1 MQKRTPLYEQHLALG
16 AKMVDFGG
24 WAMPVNYGSQ
34 VEEHLAVR
42 SDAGMFD
49 VSHMTIVDVSGANS
63 EGFLRHVLAND
74 VKRLSENQALYS
86 LMLNETGGVID
97 DLIVYKLKDRYR
109 CVFNGA
115 TESAV
120 RSWITG
126 FNSEDVV
133 LNFSRMVM
141 IALQG
146 PRAIESLLSFESIS
160 GLEQL
165 KSFFSMQ
172 FGSWLIARTGYTG
185 EDGLEIM
192 LPEQEGMI
200 LWRRLIEAGVK
211 PAGLGARDTLRL
223 EAGLNL
229 YGQDMDEKTKPAE
242 SNLNWTIAWDP
253 SDREFIGRAAIEKL
267 GKDSNMKLTGL
278 VMREKSIPRQGLRVL
293 TKEGEGVITSGTFS
307 PTFNVGIGL
316 ARIPKMAKGDCQV
329 EIRGKARSALIYK
342 PPFFKRGRSGLGL

>member
-1 MQKRTPLYEQHLALG
+1 MQKRTPLYEEHLALG

-42 SDAGMFD
+42 SNAGMFD

-86 LMLNETGGVID
+86 LMLNETGGIID

-126 FNSEDVV
+126 FNTEDVV

-146 PRAIESLLSFESIS
+146 PRAVESLLSFESIS

-165 KSFFSMQ
+165 KSFFSLQ

-192 LPEQEGMI
+192 LPEQE
-200 LWRRLIEAGVK
+200 
-211 PAGLGARDTLRL
+211 
-223 EAGLNL
+223 
-229 YGQDMDEKTKPAE
+229 
-242 SNLNWTIAWDP
+242 
-253 SDREFIGRAAIEKL
+253 
-267 GKDSNMKLTGL
+267 
-278 VMREKSIPRQGLRVL
+278 
-293 TKEGEGVITSGTFS
+293 
-307 PTFNVGIGL
+307 
-316 ARIPKMAKGDCQV
+316 
-329 EIRGKARSALIYK
+329 
-342 PPFFKRGRSGLGL
+342 

>member
-1 MQKRTPLYEQHLALG
+1 
-16 AKMVDFGG
+16 
-24 WAMPVNYGSQ
+24 
-34 VEEHLAVR
+34 
-42 SDAGMFD
+42 MFD

-86 LMLNETGGVID
+86 LMLNESGGIID

-115 TESAV
+115 TESVV

-185 EDGLEIM
+185 EDGLEIIC
-192 LPEQEGMI
+192 LNKRVS
-200 LWRRLIEAGVK
+200 LWRRLLDAGVK

-223 EAGLNL
+223 RSGLEF
-229 YGQDMDEKTKPAE
+229 YGQDMNEKTKP
-242 SNLNWTIAWDP
+242 
-253 SDREFIGRAAIEKL
+253 
-267 GKDSNMKLTGL
+267 
-278 VMREKSIPRQGLRVL
+278 PRV
-293 TKEGEGVITSGTFS
+293 T
-307 PTFNVGIGL
+307 
-316 ARIPKMAKGDCQV
+316 
-329 EIRGKARSALIYK
+329 
-342 PPFFKRGRSGLGL
+342 

>member
-1 MQKRTPLYEQHLALG
+1 MQKRTPLYEEHLALG

-86 LMLNETGGVID
+86 LMLNEKGGIID

-146 PRAIESLLSFESIS
+146 PRAIESLLSCKSIS

-185 EDGLEIM
+185 EDGVEIM
-192 LPEQEGMI
+192 LPEQEGMS
-200 LWRRLIEAGVK
+200 LWRRL
-211 PAGLGARDTLRL
+211 LGACL
-223 EAGLNL
+223 L
-229 YGQDMDEKTKPAE
+229 YTSDAADE
-242 SNLNWTIAWDP
+242 
-253 SDREFIGRAAIEKL
+253 
-267 GKDSNMKLTGL
+267 
-278 VMREKSIPRQGLRVL
+278 
-293 TKEGEGVITSGTFS
+293 
-307 PTFNVGIGL
+307 
-316 ARIPKMAKGDCQV
+316 
-329 EIRGKARSALIYK
+329 
-342 PPFFKRGRSGLGL
+342 

>member
-1 MQKRTPLYEQHLALG
+1 MQKRTPLYEEHLALG

-42 SDAGMFD
+42 SEVGMFD

-86 LMLNETGGVID
+86 LMLNETGGIID

-146 PRAIESLLSFESIS
+146 PRAIESLLSFESIA

-165 KSFFSMQ
+165 KNFFSME

-185 EDGLEIM
+185 
-192 LPEQEGMI
+192 
-200 LWRRLIEAGVK
+200 AV
-211 PAGLGARDTLRL
+211 
-223 EAGLNL
+223 
-229 YGQDMDEKTKPAE
+229 
-242 SNLNWTIAWDP
+242 
-253 SDREFIGRAAIEKL
+253 
-267 GKDSNMKLTGL
+267 
-278 VMREKSIPRQGLRVL
+278 
-293 TKEGEGVITSGTFS
+293 
-307 PTFNVGIGL
+307 
-316 ARIPKMAKGDCQV
+316 
-329 EIRGKARSALIYK
+329 
-342 PPFFKRGRSGLGL
+342 

>member
-1 MQKRTPLYEQHLALG
+1 
-16 AKMVDFGG
+16 
-24 WAMPVNYGSQ
+24 
-34 VEEHLAVR
+34 
-42 SDAGMFD
+42 
-49 VSHMTIVDVSGANS
+49 MTIIDVSGANS
-63 EGFLRHVLAND
+63 EEFLRRVLAND

-86 LMLNETGGVID
+86 LMLNETGGIID

-120 RSWITG
+120 RSWITAL
-126 FNSEDVV
+126 NSEGVV

-192 LPEQEGMI
+192 LPEQEGMN
-200 LWRRLIEAGVK
+200 LWRKLHEIGVK

-253 SDREFIGRAAIEKL
+253 PDREFVGRAAIEKL
-267 GKDSNMKLTGL
+267 S
-278 VMREKSIPRQGLRVL
+278 
-293 TKEGEGVITSGTFS
+293 
-307 PTFNVGIGL
+307 
-316 ARIPKMAKGDCQV
+316 
-329 EIRGKARSALIYK
+329 LIHI
-342 PPFFKRGRSGLGL
+342 